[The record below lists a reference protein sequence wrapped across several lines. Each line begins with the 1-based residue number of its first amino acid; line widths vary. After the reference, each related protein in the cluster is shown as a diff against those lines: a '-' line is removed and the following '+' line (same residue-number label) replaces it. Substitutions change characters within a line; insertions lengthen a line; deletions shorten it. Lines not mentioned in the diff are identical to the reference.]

1 MSLDLSGG
9 ELFLQALND
18 MSSDLLVL
26 RVTQCDEDI

>member
-1 MSLDLSGG
+1 LDLSGG
-9 ELFLQALND
+9 ELFLQALNG